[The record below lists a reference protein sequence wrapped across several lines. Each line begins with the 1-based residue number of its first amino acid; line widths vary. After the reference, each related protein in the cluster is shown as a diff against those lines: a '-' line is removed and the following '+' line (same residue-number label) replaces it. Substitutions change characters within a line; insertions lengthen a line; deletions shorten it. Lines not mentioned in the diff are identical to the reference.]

1 MNNLCQTVAMNL
13 SHTEVQSG
21 LVQEW
26 FAKIIVKQVNYVSNN
41 GNYLLMFLSELLS
54 QPSSQKK
61 HVCHSALCW
70 QDSVKIVH
78 SEELFAI
85 VFFLTLER
93 QANHFVVC

>member
-41 GNYLLMFLSELLS
+41 GNIVFLSELLS

-85 VFFLTLER
+85 VFF
-93 QANHFVVC
+93 